1 MCGVA
6 GIINPND
13 ISKEKLFNNMKI
25 MNFRGPDFQYVEERK
40 DILMGHVRLSILDLT
55 TNSNQPFYSLDSNLL
70 ISFNGEIYNYLELS
84 KKFFSNTKIAS
95 DSVFLKKILAIKSL
109 DEIVPMLEGMWVIVV
124 YDIINRRLQIVR
136 DRIGEKPLYYCL
148 KKNSFYYSSNLKV
161 LKNLLGNLEYDI
173 EAFKQY
179 FSFGYFGG
187 SNSPLKGVKKLK
199 AGYIM
204 TFEKNNI
211 LFRKYWDIQSKK
223 GNSFIEIPDKLES
236 ILDNVIKK
244 EMISDVPIGSFLSG
258 GIDSSLVTALMVKN
272 AKKQIN
278 TFSIGFENNGF
289 DESQHARK
297 VANHLGTVHFEK
309 IINNND
315 LFDSIPK
322 FSEAYDEPFAD
333 SSAIPTLVLS
343 EMARKHVTVALSGD
357 GADELFGGYRRYFD
371 TNKYWNKIE
380 KIPYNFRS
388 FSAIILKEFS
398 SFFRFINTK
407 ESPIANK
414 LLKYNNAIIS
424 KNINELYNNFIIYW
438 SYSNIKTD
446 EILDIQDMMRRDIK
460 TYLVDDIMT
469 KVDRATM
476 FNSLESRAPFL
487 NHNVVEYALNLN
499 INELIS
505 NGYGK
510 IPLRKIL
517 SKYVPDSII
526 NRPKMGFGVPLNDWL
541 NGPLKND
548 LFKKIDLIEDE
559 IPEICFE
566 LDLRNQV
573 DILLKNG
580 HSLHKVWLVY
590 SLGLWFD
597 KWNDL

>member
-1 MCGVA
+1 
-6 GIINPND
+6 
-13 ISKEKLFNNMKI
+13 
-25 MNFRGPDFQYVEERK
+25 
-40 DILMGHVRLSILDLT
+40 
-55 TNSNQPFYSLDSNLL
+55 
-70 ISFNGEIYNYLELS
+70 
-84 KKFFSNTKIAS
+84 
-95 DSVFLKKILAIKSL
+95 
-109 DEIVPMLEGMWVIVV
+109 
-124 YDIINRRLQIVR
+124 
-136 DRIGEKPLYYCL
+136 
-148 KKNSFYYSSNLKV
+148 
-161 LKNLLGNLEYDI
+161 
-173 EAFKQY
+173 
-179 FSFGYFGG
+179 
-187 SNSPLKGVKKLK
+187 
-199 AGYIM
+199 M

-211 LFRKYWDIQSKK
+211 SFRKYWDIQLIK
-223 GNSFIEIPDKLES
+223 GNNLIKNPDELES

-272 AKKQIN
+272 AKKPIN
-278 TFSIGFENNGF
+278 TFSIGFENNDF

-309 IINNND
+309 IIDNND

-343 EMARKHVTVALSGD
+343 EMARNHVTVALSGD

-380 KIPYNFRS
+380 KIPYNIRS
-388 FSAIILKEFS
+388 FSAKVLKEFS
-398 SFFRFINTK
+398 SFSRKINK
-407 ESPIANK
+407 KDSLIANK
-414 LLKYNNAIIS
+414 LLKYNKALTS
-424 KNINELYNNFIIYW
+424 KNINELYDNFILYW
-438 SYSNIKTD
+438 DYSINKTA
-446 EILDIQDMMRRDIK
+446 EISDIQDMMRRDIK

-487 NHNVVEYALNLN
+487 NHNVVEFALNLN

-548 LFKKIDLIEDE
+548 LFKKIDLIEIE

-573 DILLKNG
+573 GILLKNG

-597 KWNDL
+597 KWNEL

>member
-6 GIINPND
+6 GVLNPKE
-13 ISKEKLFNNMKI
+13 ISKEKLFDNMKI
-25 MNFRGPDFQYVEERK
+25 MNFRGPDFQYVEERE
-40 DILMGHVRLSILDLT
+40 DILMGHVRLSILDLSP
-55 TNSNQPFYSLDSNLL
+55 NSNQPFYSENSKFL

-84 KKFFSNTKIAS
+84 KKYFPNTIIAS
-95 DSVFLKKILAIKSL
+95 DSMFLKKILSIKSL
-109 DEIVPMLEGMWVIVV
+109 DEIVSLLEGMWVIVV
-124 YDIINRRLQIVR
+124 YDINNSRLQIVR
-136 DRIGEKPLYYCL
+136 DRIGEKPLYFSL
-148 KKNSFYYSSNLKV
+148 KKNSFFYSSNLKV
-161 LKNLLGNLEYDI
+161 LKNLLGNIEYDI
-173 EAFKQY
+173 NAFRQY

-199 AGYIM
+199 AGHIM
-204 TFEKNNI
+204 SVKKNNI
-211 LFRKYWDIQSKK
+211 SSREYWNIQPSK
-223 GNSFIEIPDKLES
+223 GNSFINNTDELES

-272 AKKQIN
+272 SKKPIN
-278 TFSIGFENNGF
+278 TFSIGFENNDF
-289 DESQHARK
+289 DESNHARK
-297 VANHLGTVHFEK
+297 VANHLGTVHHEK

-380 KIPYNFRS
+380 KLPYSFRL
-388 FSAIILKEFS
+388 FNATILKELS
-398 SFFRFINTK
+398 SFSRKINTND
-407 ESPIANK
+407 SLIANK
-414 LLKYNNAIIS
+414 LLKYNKALTS

-438 SYSNIKTD
+438 DDYNHKTD
-446 EILDIQDMMRRDIK
+446 KISDIQDMMRRDVK

-487 NHNVVEYALNLN
+487 HHNVVEYALNLN

-505 NGYGK
+505 NGHGK

-548 LFKKIDLIEDE
+548 LFKKIELIENE
-559 IPEICFE
+559 IPEICIE
-566 LDLRNQV
+566 LNLRNQV
-573 DILLKNG
+573 NNLLKNG
-580 HSLHKVWLVY
+580 HSFHKIWLVY

-597 KWNDL
+597 KWNES